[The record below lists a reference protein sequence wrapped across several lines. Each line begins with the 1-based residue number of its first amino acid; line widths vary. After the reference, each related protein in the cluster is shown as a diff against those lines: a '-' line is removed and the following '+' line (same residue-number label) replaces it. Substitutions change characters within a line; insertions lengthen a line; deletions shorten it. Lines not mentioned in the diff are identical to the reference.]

1 VRLWCHGGLIIT
13 GQLLV
18 EVGNKDKG
26 TWLPSVCGS
35 RSCCQGVVQ
44 CDIWWLVAVRSLLS
58 WVQLHPVT
66 AICVCGSRFML
77 SCWPKWYLL
86 TVDQAVM
93 GTCMV
98 TQCVCY
104 GNGHAIMGALSGVLL
119 STSIWLF
126 SVRDNRS
133 CCHGGPSGVFGCPQV
148 PDYLVCMTTGHAVMG
163 TRPWVG
169 GSRSY
174 CHRFMVSSWLL

>member
-1 VRLWCHGGLIIT
+1 M
-13 GQLLV
+13 
-18 EVGNKDKG
+18 
-26 TWLPSVCGS
+26 
-35 RSCCQGVVQ
+35 
-44 CDIWWLVAVRSLLS
+44 
-58 WVQLHPVT
+58 
-66 AICVCGSRFML
+66 CV
-77 SCWPKWYLL
+77 
-86 TVDQAVM
+86 
-93 GTCMV
+93 
-98 TQCVCY
+98 
-104 GNGHAIMGALSGVLL
+104 VLL
-119 STSIWLF
+119 STSIWLV